1 MYSDAGILS
10 QRSLSNDYNTQDGL
24 YNNSNGQSGKNR
36 GSKFH
41 VHTLPVKN
49 SFYHSVSQQPW
60 AMKMF
65 TLDMR
70 FYEFHFTFLINAKAD
85 PFF

>member
-49 SFYHSVSQQPW
+49 SFYQLCITTAVG
-60 AMKMF
+60 
-65 TLDMR
+65 
-70 FYEFHFTFLINAKAD
+70 YEDVYPGYEIL
-85 PFF
+85 